1 MTPDRRSPGV
11 AGREMPAPVQPQ
23 LDANERALAEV
34 KLGGD
39 TAVLT
44 DRRVVVAGRNLEQSL
59 PLAHIGLVR
68 VRFEYIV
75 SDIVFG
81 VVAILIA
88 AVLFA
93 IASPV
98 RTFFLNQSTGL
109 EAAVRQEREN
119 PGDAPGLAHG
129 VQRLVGALATVAG
142 AIPFVAWL
150 ALVLAAVK
158 IALGVIGRTVVTL
171 TAGGGEV
178 ALTKRGRDRL
188 LHEFIAEVGR
198 QLPGP
203 PRAGG

>member
-1 MTPDRRSPGV
+1 
-11 AGREMPAPVQPQ
+11 MPAPVQPQ
-23 LDANERALAEV
+23 LAANERVLAEV
-34 KLGGD
+34 TLGVD

-75 SDIVFG
+75 GDIVFG
-81 VVAILIA
+81 AVAILLA
-88 AVLFA
+88 LVMFA

-109 EAAVRQEREN
+109 ETAVRQEREN
-119 PGDAPGLAHG
+119 AGDTPGLAQG
-129 VQRLVGALATVAG
+129 VQRLTGALATMAG

-178 ALTKRGRDRL
+178 ALAKRGRDQL
-188 LHEFIAEVGR
+188 LHDFIAEVGR
-198 QLPGP
+198 HLPGP
-203 PRAGG
+203 RTAG